1 MVLLV
6 AKMSLLQVLAKLW
19 MLAKVASAIVGKV
32 ARALPYVCGAVTL
45 SRGGWCEHAGV
56 YSIHS
61 VECALYTQDY

>member
-1 MVLLV
+1 MGGKNVIV
-6 AKMSLLQVLAKLW
+6 TG
-19 MLAKVASAIVGKV
+19 VGKIMDVGKSGQCQCWQV

>member
-6 AKMSLLQVLAKLW
+6 AKMSLLQVLAKVWIL
-19 MLAKVASAIVGKV
+19 ASASVGKV
-32 ARALPYVCGAVTL
+32 ARALPYVCGVVTL